1 MRDGCGPASD
11 YVAPAWA
18 SGTPTLATSGAAFL
32 SDEAW
37 GDWEGNLIVTTLKA
51 EELRRFSVSA
61 DGEVTYQETLLD
73 GRFGRLRAAT
83 IGPDGALYISS
94 SNGSSDRIV
103 RVTPS
108 G

>member
-1 MRDGCGPASD
+1 
-11 YVAPAWA
+11 
-18 SGTPTLATSGAAFL
+18 
-32 SDEAW
+32 
-37 GDWEGNLIVTTLKA
+37 LKA